1 MKKTTKRLL
10 AAVLCLVMVLGALP
24 LTALAEAGIAPMS
37 LLPSD
42 TAVDT
47 YVFKNG
53 ETTVSTQ
60 RLKNGETLL
69 QPATPTKDG
78 YHFTGWYDAET
89 GGNLFT
95 SFDTVTVGETGATHT
110 YYAQWEQAYYV
121 YFMADVEGGTNEN
134 VVLATAKVAPGG
146 KVASLPTD
154 SSVESWNGFTTDT
167 AVNADTVVRPVLKE
181 GYWVTFDS
189 QGGTVVTS
197 RFVGKN
203 ESLNLS
209 SIETTRAGYTF
220 DGWYDAATGG
230 TEVTTLT
237 GITSN
242 TTLYAHWTPGQVK
255 VSVVY
260 WGENADDTNYS
271 VMTSKTVDLSIAATT
286 EDIEA
291 LKQIPSGAKERMRT
305 GNSIANISPMITWM
319 RVWLS
324 TVTARRLLTSITS
337 AICTRLTL

>member
-47 YVFKNG
+47 YVFMNG
-53 ETTVSTQ
+53 TDTVSTQ
-60 RLKNGETLL
+60 RLKADETLL
-69 QPATPTKDG
+69 EPATP
-78 YHFTGWYDAET
+78 
-89 GGNLFT
+89 
-95 SFDTVTVGETGATHT
+95 SGATAADHFVGWKDTDGNAPTFGTVSSVTGDAT
-110 YYAQWEQAYYV
+110 YTYNAQWEQAYYV
-121 YFMADVEGGTNEN
+121 YFMADVEGGTNGK

-220 DGWYDAATGG
+220 NGWYNAATGG
-230 TEVTTLT
+230 NEVTTLT

-242 TTLYAHWTPGQVK
+242 TTLYAHWIPGQVK

-271 VMTSKTVDLSIAATT
+271 VMTSKTVDLSIAATP
-286 EDIEA
+286 ENIEA
-291 LKQIPSGAKERMRT
+291 FKANPQRCKGCER
-305 GNSIANISPMITWM
+305 G
-319 RVWLS
+319 
-324 TVTARRLLTSITS
+324 
-337 AICTRLTL
+337 TL